1 MSLPD
6 RKKSLLK
13 MPEELEVLPRPELKA
28 IKAVE
33 LYTKW
38 RPLLPSWA
46 RDITCPKPS
55 DDAIKKIRLSKS
67 TKTKERT
74 EKRKL
79 KELENI

>member
-1 MSLPD
+1 
-6 RKKSLLK
+6 
-13 MPEELEVLPRPELKA
+13 MPEELEVLLRPELKD

-55 DDAIKKIRLSKS
+55 DDVIKKIKLSKS

-74 EKRKL
+74 EKREL
-79 KELENI
+79 KELESSKKN